1 MLIGLLDRWFD
12 GSKVCWFDGCV
23 ESSID
28 RWFDGSLV
36 RWIVGS
42 MDAWKVRWIVG
53 SMDRWIDGSLV
64 RWIVGSMDG
73 WSMVRWFDG
82 LLVRWIVGSMV
93 RPDPV
98 AESSR
103 VSGEFDIFD
112 QSNYILESEEF
123 NPPRESLDQS
133 TIYDPHPQ
141 VGLLLFFFSPSDRNL
156 TLPTLYCSLVR
167 LNHGNACYAGYIA
180 VPNVVVNR
188 KRIILSLICMT
199 SIMRCPGNSGS

>member
-1 MLIGLLDRWFD
+1 MYLKSFFFAFRDHSSTPKNICFIKVMIGMSATVYMALPRCKNPQLTSLPISHNTINTNVAYRAAYLVIGSMDRWFD

-64 RWIVGSMDG
+64 RWIVGSMDC

-93 RPDPV
+93 RW
-98 AESSR
+98 
-103 VSGEFDIFD
+103 FD
-112 QSNYILESEEF
+112 E
-123 NPPRESLDQS
+123 
-133 TIYDPHPQ
+133 
-141 VGLLLFFFSPSDRNL
+141 
-156 TLPTLYCSLVR
+156 
-167 LNHGNACYAGYIA
+167 
-180 VPNVVVNR
+180 
-188 KRIILSLICMT
+188 
-199 SIMRCPGNSGS
+199 